1 MIAMHTTTIPRK
13 NPYKNRF
20 HRYTFGRR
28 QPPSRPQRIRDS
40 PRQNP
45 GAVPMP
51 CTHLCTLHRA
61 HVDQQWAPQQRE
73 TGRVRSTVGKVGLV
87 HCGGSGHRPVCLERN
102 LRLPTVLRYLHII
115 IITLHNLNRYPSLLF
130 QGRCG
135 SEL

>member
-1 MIAMHTTTIPRK
+1 
-13 NPYKNRF
+13 
-20 HRYTFGRR
+20 
-28 QPPSRPQRIRDS
+28 
-40 PRQNP
+40 
-45 GAVPMP
+45 MP

-73 TGRVRSTVGKVGLV
+73 TGRVRSTVGMVGLV